1 MLGEPQPFNP
11 FSSRALGQRPTL
23 SPAEAWRA
31 LGKESVWVGW
41 QRLACFCT
49 PAWKLQ
55 CGPVQLALP
64 DSGYSFAKWDRTPP
78 GTAGSACESQG
89 VCSPSLCSPQ
99 CLAPGL
105 AEPSRRGLICFSML
119 QSQEALSAPVQEV
132 EQREVR
138 LGLLGG
144 CGHRGGLPGGG
155 CLVLAGLGRGGKT
168 DRGRWKM
175 KRQKVARAA
184 VGHTLSHYAGLWSGT
199 DLGSNWTSP

>member
-1 MLGEPQPFNP
+1 MGWLAETGLLLHPSQEAAVW
-11 FSSRALGQRPTL
+11 SCAARP
-23 SPAEAWRA
+23 
-31 LGKESVWVGW
+31 
-41 QRLACFCT
+41 
-49 PAWKLQ
+49 
-55 CGPVQLALP
+55 LP

-144 CGHRGGLPGGG
+144 CGHRGGLPGKDALCLQVWVEGARQTEGG
-155 CLVLAGLGRGGKT
+155 GR
-168 DRGRWKM
+168 
-175 KRQKVARAA
+175 
-184 VGHTLSHYAGLWSGT
+184 
-199 DLGSNWTSP
+199 